1 MRLEQGTREM
11 STGSVQLF
19 DEDTT
24 DTHLPKEYNRL
35 SCCRTLLHWAKV
47 TLPTLPHNPANN
59 DIPESRRLPVRR
71 EGLVLVSASPATAIY
86 PLSLPRSS
94 VGFTLYTSIYLSIQL
109 IERTQWHQPKRPRP
123 TDPQPKTRRPSRP
136 PRRTASR
143 ARSRLLLV
151 ALWALALVCL
161 PLLILFFLIPP
172 SPRSSS
178 PLSHFHLSP
187 SPWPLPSSPSSP
199 LGPPPPPLPLLHL
212 AHFPTNPVLT
222 SSKQ

>member
-24 DTHLPKEYNRL
+24 DTRLPKEYNRL

-47 TLPTLPHNPANN
+47 TLPSLPHNPANN
-59 DIPESRRLPVRR
+59 DIPRIQMSILYVARNWYWL
-71 EGLVLVSASPATAIY
+71 SASPATAIH
-86 PLSLPRSS
+86 PLSLPKSS

-109 IERTQWHQPKRPRP
+109 IERTQWHQPRRPRP

-151 ALWALALVCL
+151 VLWALALVCL
-161 PLLILFFLIPP
+161 PLLILFSLIPP
-172 SPRSSS
+172 APPSLFSPY
-178 PLSHFHLSP
+178 
-187 SPWPLPSSPSSP
+187 
-199 LGPPPPPLPLLHL
+199 
-212 AHFPTNPVLT
+212 FP
-222 SSKQ
+222 